1 MIDDGV
7 GPDGGVFDWWRE
19 KMDVKDGTLR
29 KGRDEDLIVETGLG
43 GCNKSRTGSM
53 KSVLR

>member
-1 MIDDGV
+1 LIDDGV